1 MSLESTPM
9 TPRRRPVDA
18 PLDKP
23 LRDRI
28 EHANLDR
35 PGAVLHPCA
44 SAARRVATALAGKRS
59 HP

>member
-1 MSLESTPM
+1 MSLESSPL
-9 TPRRRPVDA
+9 TPRRRPTDA

-35 PGAVLHPCA
+35 PGALLHPR
-44 SAARRVATALAGKRS
+44 AAWAPRGWPVPAGRRS